1 MSCVVKNVEKLDSL
15 TQCWWVSK
23 FMQLTFKTIGQ
34 DLLKLT
40 IHKLHNPQFQLIPVV
55 TKEISLFYAN
65 YVHAKTYVHILIA
78 ALGVIAKNW
87 KQSNVS
93 QLEAKI
99 SQLWYIDTMECY
111 LAIN

>member
-1 MSCVVKNVEKLDSL
+1 MSCVVKNVEKLDPL
-15 TQCWWVSK
+15 TPCWWVRK

-34 DLLKLT
+34 DRLKLT
-40 IHKLHNPQFQLIPVV
+40 IYKPHDPQFQLLPVI

-65 YVHAKTYVHILIA
+65 YVHTKMYVHILIA
-78 ALGVIAKNW
+78 ALCVIAKNG
-87 KQSNVS
+87 KQSNVC